1 MVSECKAILLVSLL
15 GIAVPSYS
23 QRTSGPVIQDYGA
36 TFKVEDPDFTTD
48 PDQVYK
54 VVFDI
59 HSSPENPS
67 QVNPILNTLARFLNM
82 HAAAGVPLEN
92 LKVAGV
98 IHDQASK
105 DALNNEAYREI
116 FGVDNPN
123 LPLMEALTEAG
134 AEIYMCGQT
143 MYAREVP
150 KEKMAQPVK
159 TALSAMTVFLTLESQ
174 GYTLIR
180 F

>member
-1 MVSECKAILLVSLL
+1 MHPHKCVLFFLLVSFSFSSF
-15 GIAVPSYS
+15 A
-23 QRTSGPVIQDYGA
+23 QRITGPVIQDYGA
-36 TFKVEDPDFTTD
+36 TFEVENPDFKPD
-48 PDQVYK
+48 PDQVYR

-59 HSSPENPS
+59 HSSPEDPA

-82 HAAAGVPLEN
+82 HAAAGVPPEN

-98 IHDQASK
+98 IHNQASK
-105 DALNNEAYREI
+105 DALNNEAYRDI
-116 FGVDNPN
+116 FGLDNPN

-134 AEIYMCGQT
+134 AEIYLCGQS
-143 MYAREVP
+143 MHARGVP
-150 KEKMAQPVK
+150 KEKMAKPVK
-159 TALSAMTVFLTLESQ
+159 TALSAMTVFLTLGSE